1 VAAAAKT
8 NDPVR
13 QALVSMT
20 GTFID
25 TIIVCTLTALVILTT
40 DVWTEGISAADLT
53 ARSIAV
59 SLGKTGATIVAVCSA
74 LFAFSTLIG
83 WSYYGEKAIEYLFG
97 ARVVNFYKVIFSLL
111 IFVGATMSLAFV
123 WNFSDVMNGMM
134 VIPNLIGILLLVKI
148 LKSETNR
155 FFK

>member
-1 VAAAAKT
+1 LSLY
-8 NDPVR
+8 
-13 QALVSMT
+13 ALPFLLSQRLLA
-20 GTFID
+20 G
-25 TIIVCTLTALVILTT
+25 VIM
-40 DVWTEGISAADLT
+40 E
-53 ARSIAV
+53 R
-59 SLGKTGATIVAVCSA
+59 KP
-74 LFAFSTLIG
+74 
-83 WSYYGEKAIEYLFG
+83 IEYLFG
-97 ARVVNFYKVIFSLL
+97 ARVVSFYKVIFSLL

>member
-1 VAAAAKT
+1 
-8 NDPVR
+8 
-13 QALVSMT
+13 MI
-20 GTFID
+20 FF
-25 TIIVCTLTALVILTT
+25 
-40 DVWTEGISAADLT
+40 
-53 ARSIAV
+53 
-59 SLGKTGATIVAVCSA
+59 
-74 LFAFSTLIG
+74 FAFSTLIG

-97 ARVVNFYKVIFSLL
+97 ARVISFYKVIFSLL

>member
-1 VAAAAKT
+1 MS
-8 NDPVR
+8 PSY
-13 QALVSMT
+13 LES
-20 GTFID
+20 
-25 TIIVCTLTALVILTT
+25 
-40 DVWTEGISAADLT
+40 DLT
-53 ARSIAV
+53 ARSIADT
-59 SLGKTGATIVAVCSA
+59 LGNTGATIVAVCSG

-97 ARVVNFYKVIFSLL
+97 SRIVNFYKIVFSIL

-148 LKSETNR
+148 LKSETKR
-155 FFK
+155 YFD